1 VGSNSKLREFTRSLA
16 DSLQCA
22 RQHGIV
28 CMTGMVGDNWWFDHF
43 SPMDIIPNAVN
54 LSVYSGGS
62 EDFMRT
68 PLQSLVEQ
76 VKAGTLRIHV
86 GRVFHLD
93 QIADAH
99 RCMEENSAGGKI
111 VVLTS

>member
-1 VGSNSKLREFTRSLA
+1 
-16 DSLQCA
+16 
-22 RQHGIV
+22 
-28 CMTGMVGDNWWFDHF
+28 
-43 SPMDIIPNAVN
+43 MDIIPNAV
-54 LSVYSGGS
+54 SPTVYSGGA

-76 VKAGTLRIHV
+76 VEAGTLRIYV

-99 RCMEENSAGGKI
+99 RCMGGEFRWGKDRRTDLLTCTYFCRFFSLRLVQISHTKVCCSAG
-111 VVLTS
+111 

>member
-1 VGSNSKLREFTRSLA
+1 
-16 DSLQCA
+16 
-22 RQHGIV
+22 
-28 CMTGMVGDNWWFDHF
+28 MTGMVGNKWGFDHF
-43 SPMDIIPNAVN
+43 SPMDIIPNAVS
-54 LSVYSGGS
+54 LTIYSGGA

-76 VKAGTLRIHV
+76 VEAGTLRIHV

-99 RCMEENSAGGKI
+99 RRMEENSAGGKI